1 MKNRRLVLV
10 AFLLCASILVGVGY
24 ASFVGN
30 LTVNGTM
37 AYNPENST
45 VDGSVMFSAVQSAEN
60 CSVNIGETGDTATMD
75 VTFTNADAVVV
86 EGKKICTAT
95 AVLVITNEGATDVV
109 LTIPTDF
116 HNTNEFFTVSAMWN
130 GLTSESDTMSL
141 AAGKSITVSFTVTA
155 DVSGDDLP
163 KQNGTFII
171 QVPVSTVEA
180 GT

>member
-60 CSVNIGETGDTATMD
+60 CSVQIGETGDTATMD
-75 VTFTNADAVVV
+75 VTFTDADAVNGV
-86 EGKKICTAT
+86 CTAT
-95 AVLVITNEGATDVV
+95 AVLVITNSGTDAVT
-109 LTIPTDF
+109 LSIPTDY
-116 HNTNEFFTVSAMWN
+116 HITNNFFTVSAEWKGRN
-130 GLTSESDTMSL
+130 ENATTMEL
-141 AAGKSITVSFTVTA
+141 AGNSSITVSFVVTA
-155 DVSGDDLP
+155 TPLGNNSSAES
-163 KQNGTFII
+163 GTFII
-171 QVPVSTVEA
+171 QVPVSTTTSQEA
-180 GT
+180 